1 MDDVQN
7 VGCFVVWQVG
17 AKNEDDVKCLIKI
30 INSNLMV
37 VYFLFPTSPTKCVN
51 QGPRTILHSYM
62 CGFFFFFENY
72 IDA

>member
-17 AKNEDDVKCLIKI
+17 AKNEDDGKCLIKI

-37 VYFLFPTSPTKCVN
+37 VYFLFPTSPTKCDN
-51 QGPRTILHSYM
+51 QGPRTILYSCM
-62 CGFFFFFENY
+62 CGFCFSENY